1 MNRAQK
7 ADNIAQLKA
16 KADRAKITVV
26 TDFTGMTVEEITEL
40 RVKLREAKLDY
51 QVVKNTLARIAFT
64 GGPHEV
70 LGKDLKQANG
80 VAFGYDDPVAA
91 AKTISD
97 FLRANPKTKLA
108 VKFGSL
114 DGRFLTKDALEVL
127 AKLPGR
133 PELLARLLGTMN
145 AVPTGFVSVLA
156 NVLRGLLNVLTAVKD
171 QKQEAA

>member
-16 KADRAKITVV
+16 KADRAKITVA
-26 TDFTGMTVEEITEL
+26 TDFTGMTVEEITEF
-40 RVKLREAKLDY
+40 RVKLREAKVDY

-80 VAFGYDDPVAA
+80 VAFGYDDPVVA

-97 FLRANPKTKLA
+97 FLKANPKTKLA
-108 VKFGSL
+108 VKCGSL
-114 DGRFLTKDALEVL
+114 DGRFLTKDALDVL

-133 PELLARLLGTMN
+133 PELLAKLLGTMN